1 MLTVIFSSI
10 QLLSNETLRLEK
22 AEQQKTEHEYKL
34 RTLEE
39 KLDTVKKE
47 TNDIDERNNLL
58 TTQIMQLE
66 AKRQEQES
74 HFAQAEQQKRDEL
87 EPAIANKTEL
97 IAKLKEELEKDAQ
110 MIEKTIEE
118 NDKLDVE
125 CAELSN
131 RQEDLSNQIKQKQEE
146 LMKEA

>member
-1 MLTVIFSSI
+1 M
-10 QLLSNETLRLEK
+10 
-22 AEQQKTEHEYKL
+22 
-34 RTLEE
+34 
-39 KLDTVKKE
+39 KKE

-118 NDKLDVE
+118 NDKLDIE

-146 LMKEA
+146 LMKEAQEPVRITKHNESTS